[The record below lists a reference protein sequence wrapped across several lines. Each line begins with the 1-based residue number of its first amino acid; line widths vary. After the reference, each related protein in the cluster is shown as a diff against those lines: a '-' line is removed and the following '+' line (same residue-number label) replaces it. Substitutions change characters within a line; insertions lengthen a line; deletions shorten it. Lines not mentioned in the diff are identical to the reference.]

1 MSKKKLSL
9 DEMMKIFKK
18 GEDER
23 RAKSIEEGRL
33 ERLKINEPKKEKSS
47 TSKKKTKKQIELE
60 EKEEREKQTREDLEK
75 EASEK
80 QLLYLKRF
88 HPEQYEALVGKRE
101 RSPSPTSVS
110 HDFDKPKKLNYKKGN
125 KAKIE
130 TEKSIKKKEGDLE
143 KEFKKS
149 MKSQSKLII
158 EGDVGNIMKG
168 KSDLVKKGNK
178 YSVDTDLDVKKGLD
192 SKVKRALRKSIIE
205 ELDRRLEGKG
215 LISDSD
221 SDSSSDEEDKKR
233 EIKNYSKIIKH
244 LISHIED
251 PKEPTDK
258 KDVRDAKSLI
268 SSIEKVKRKRGR
280 PKKL

>member
-75 EASEK
+75 EATEK

-88 HPEQYEALVGKRE
+88 HPEQYEALVNKRE
-101 RSPSPTSVS
+101 RSPSPSSVS
-110 HDFDKPKKLNYKKGN
+110 HDFDKPKKLNYRKGN
-125 KAKIE
+125 KAKME
-130 TEKSIKKKEGDLE
+130 TEKSIKKKEADLE
-143 KEFKKS
+143 KEYKKA
-149 MKSQSKLII
+149 MNSQSKLYI
-158 EGDVGNIMKG
+158 ERDVGTIMKG
-168 KSDLVKKGNK
+168 KSDLIKKGNK
-178 YSVDTDLDVKKGLD
+178 YSVDTDLDVKKGLEA
-192 SKVKRALRKSIIE
+192 KVKRALRKSIIE
-205 ELDRRLEGKG
+205 ELDKRLEGKG
-215 LISDSD
+215 IYD
-221 SDSSSDEEDKKR
+221 SDSSSDEEEDKT
-233 EIKNYSKIIKH
+233 EIRNYSKILKH

-268 SSIEKVKRKRGR
+268 SNIEKVKRKRGR